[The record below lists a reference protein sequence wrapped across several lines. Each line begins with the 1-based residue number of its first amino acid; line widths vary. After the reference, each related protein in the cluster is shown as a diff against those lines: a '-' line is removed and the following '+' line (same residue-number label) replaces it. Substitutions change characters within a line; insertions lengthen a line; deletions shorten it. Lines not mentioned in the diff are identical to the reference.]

1 MKYAIAK
8 IGGKQ
13 LKISEGETF
22 KIEHQDEIKFEVLA
36 YSDGKE
42 IFFGTP
48 FLEDITISATRVSE
62 EKSKKI
68 RVGRFKSKSRYRK
81 TKGHRQMMSVVKI
94 DEITKA
100 GETKNTVVKAEKA
113 PKTEKV
119 EKVAVKKVVKKTVV
133 KAPVKA
139 AKTVPSTKVK
149 KEKKA
154 E

>member
-13 LKISEGETF
+13 LKISEGDTF
-22 KIEHQDEIKFEVLA
+22 KIEHQDEIKFDVLA

-42 IFFGTP
+42 MIFGTP
-48 FLEDITISATRVSE
+48 ILESITISATRVGE
-62 EKSKKI
+62 EKSKKV

-94 DEITKA
+94 GGITKD
-100 GETKNTVVKAEKA
+100 GEPKKVAVVKE
-113 PKTEKV
+113 KTEKLV
-119 EKVAVKKVVKKTVV
+119 KSEKSVKSEKVAKTVKKTTAKV
-133 KAPVKA
+133 K
-139 AKTVPSTKVK
+139 KVK